1 MNIWYKWSLFIWFD
15 EIYSIRLYVLRSHSD
30 IQLMIIHKVCL
41 FYKPYDKNIIKVG
54 SSKMMATLKW
64 ATLDNNCQSKNQ
76 VVFSMTTFG
85 YPTTIYVS
93 L

>member
-1 MNIWYKWSLFIWFD
+1 MDKRWTYDINDHCLFDLIKYTQLD
-15 EIYSIRLYVLRSHSD
+15 SD

-64 ATLDNNCQSKNQ
+64 VTLDNNCQSKNQ